1 MKGRCDEEIEK
12 RSTRRKPMATCDKL
26 MCREMRDEPSEAPDP
41 AGDKGFITELTRPP
55 LYHYMGGKNLHHLD
69 LKKQSS
75 YLVFFFPSSS
85 LTSSLLTRLT
95 SQSSSR

>member
-1 MKGRCDEEIEK
+1 MKGRRDEEIEK

-55 LYHYMGGKNLHHLD
+55 LCHLKSAPFRPQETI
-69 LKKQSS
+69 LLSGFFCS
-75 YLVFFFPSSS
+75 FFF
-85 LTSSLLTRLT
+85 LLRC
-95 SQSSSR
+95 QVC